1 MPLHVEQYHAVNVAR
16 ALVPAAPGLIPA
28 PDSVKLKNQMKT
40 ALLSLL
46 LVVSASAQLLTGVIK
61 YPTGEPVPNAPI
73 QAKNKATGAAARTA
87 SSSDG
92 HYKFAGLAAGSY
104 DFSIAMP
111 CCAYQRVNREV
122 TLEPG
127 KPLELNIALIETING
142 STLGD
147 DPARNAEAMRKRAK
161 VPSRPAPRTSDG
173 KPDLSGVWL
182 ITDDPYPEPPEP
194 LPWAAELIKERQENN
209 NKDSPHNHCLPGP
222 PPTSGS
228 ASPFIAKVVQTP
240 SLIVILIE
248 DNPGFRQVFLDGRGH
263 PADWNPSWTGHS
275 TGKWDKDTM
284 VVDTVGFNN
293 KNWLGGVGGGT
304 IPTTEMLHMTERYR
318 RVDFGH
324 MDLKVTF
331 DDPGALTKPYHE
343 NLTLDLAPQEE
354 LLEYVC
360 ENNKPEHL
368 VGK

>member
-1 MPLHVEQYHAVNVAR
+1 MWNN
-16 ALVPAAPGLIPA
+16 IM
-28 PDSVKLKNQMKT
+28 VK
-40 ALLSLL
+40 ALLLWLL
-46 LVVSASAQLLTGVIK
+46 IALITTGSASAQLLTGVVK

-73 QAKNKATGAAARTA
+73 QAKNKATGVAARTV

-92 HYKFAGLAAGSY
+92 HYKLTGLTAGSY
-104 DFSIAMP
+104 DVSIAMP
-111 CCAYQRVNREV
+111 CCAYQRMNREV

-127 KPLELNIALIETING
+127 KPLDLNIALVETING

-194 LPWAAELIKERQENN
+194 LPWAAALMKERRENN
-209 NKDSPHNHCLPGP
+209 GKDSPHNHCMPGP
-222 PPTSGS
+222 PPTPGG
-228 ASPFIAKVVQTP
+228 ASPFIAKVVQTS
-240 SLIVILIE
+240 SLLVILIE
-248 DNPGFRQVFLDGRGH
+248 DNPGFRQIFLDGRSH
-263 PADWNPSWTGHS
+263 PADWNPTWTGHS
-275 TGKWDKDTM
+275 IGKWDKDTL

-293 KNWLGGVGGGT
+293 KNWLGGIGGGA

-324 MDLKVTF
+324 MELKVTF

-354 LLEYVC
+354 ILEYVC

-368 VGK
+368 VGR